1 METNENSLIRNLKE
15 VNDFRVWR
23 IKKNTQTDEIFPK
36 INHNLFIIKTYT
48 NNLLDEKKKEK
59 TNNRI
64 KFISRNLKRNSSDSI
79 LFEKEISPSSK
90 KLLLKIRKHI
100 KYMEKSAS
108 EISKLNEIFLEKQP
122 NKELNIQNNN
132 LENKNNNN
140 NIIIQNKYKLSKNF
154 SYINDKYRRQL
165 NNAFLRFNPITHT
178 NNLKI
183 LENADPLIK
192 KDIDDLKKNID
203 EEIKEL
209 TDVHRIRK
217 KYDKFIEKKKMI
229 KSKSTNNFIEQ
240 NKTLSSLI
248 NNNSRNS
255 FENNKNFIL
264 TRKSI
269 FNKKKYNIEGKV
281 EEMEKIIE
289 CANSISDLIDKNNI
303 ENNINKSLSQYAID
317 NYNEFYEQKKR
328 VEPKNFFERQNNI
341 IFQQLSNIKTL
352 KLDKKVLNEQ
362 KNIQKQIQNLKN
374 QHLNKVNQITDLL
387 KKDLNSNLEKYK
399 INLDKI

>member
-1 METNENSLIRNLKE
+1 MEN
-15 VNDFRVWR
+15 
-23 IKKNTQTDEIFPK
+23 KKNTQTDEIFPK

-165 NNAFLRFNPITHT
+165 NNAFLRFNPITYI

-192 KDIDDLKKNID
+192 KDIDNLKKNID
-203 EEIKEL
+203 EEIKE
-209 TDVHRIRK
+209 
-217 KYDKFIEKKKMI
+217 
-229 KSKSTNNFIEQ
+229 
-240 NKTLSSLI
+240 
-248 NNNSRNS
+248 
-255 FENNKNFIL
+255 
-264 TRKSI
+264 
-269 FNKKKYNIEGKV
+269 
-281 EEMEKIIE
+281 
-289 CANSISDLIDKNNI
+289 
-303 ENNINKSLSQYAID
+303 
-317 NYNEFYEQKKR
+317 
-328 VEPKNFFERQNNI
+328 
-341 IFQQLSNIKTL
+341 
-352 KLDKKVLNEQ
+352 
-362 KNIQKQIQNLKN
+362 
-374 QHLNKVNQITDLL
+374 
-387 KKDLNSNLEKYK
+387 
-399 INLDKI
+399 

>member
-165 NNAFLRFNPITHT
+165 NNAFLRFNPITYI

>member
-217 KYDKFIEKKKMI
+217 KYDKFIEKKK
-229 KSKSTNNFIEQ
+229 N
-240 NKTLSSLI
+240 
-248 NNNSRNS
+248 
-255 FENNKNFIL
+255 
-264 TRKSI
+264 
-269 FNKKKYNIEGKV
+269 
-281 EEMEKIIE
+281 
-289 CANSISDLIDKNNI
+289 
-303 ENNINKSLSQYAID
+303 
-317 NYNEFYEQKKR
+317 
-328 VEPKNFFERQNNI
+328 
-341 IFQQLSNIKTL
+341 
-352 KLDKKVLNEQ
+352 DKK
-362 KNIQKQIQNLKN
+362 
-374 QHLNKVNQITDLL
+374 
-387 KKDLNSNLEKYK
+387 
-399 INLDKI
+399 

>member
-1 METNENSLIRNLKE
+1 M
-15 VNDFRVWR
+15 
-23 IKKNTQTDEIFPK
+23 
-36 INHNLFIIKTYT
+36 
-48 NNLLDEKKKEK
+48 
-59 TNNRI
+59 
-64 KFISRNLKRNSSDSI
+64 
-79 LFEKEISPSSK
+79 
-90 KLLLKIRKHI
+90 
-100 KYMEKSAS
+100 
-108 EISKLNEIFLEKQP
+108 
-122 NKELNIQNNN
+122 
-132 LENKNNNN
+132 
-140 NIIIQNKYKLSKNF
+140 
-154 SYINDKYRRQL
+154 
-165 NNAFLRFNPITHT
+165 

-183 LENADPLIK
+183 LEKADPLIK

-217 KYDKFIEKKKMI
+217 KYDKFIEKKKMT

-317 NYNEFYEQKKR
+317 NYNEFYEKKKR

-374 QHLNKVNQITDLL
+374 QHLNKVNQITDFL
-387 KKDLNSNLEKYK
+387 KKDLKSNLEKHK
-399 INLDKI
+399 INLDDI

>member
-132 LENKNNNN
+132 LENNNNNN

-217 KYDKFIEKKKMI
+217 KYDKFIEKKKMT

-317 NYNEFYEQKKR
+317 NYNEFYEKKKR

-399 INLDKI
+399 INLDK

>member
-217 KYDKFIEKKKMI
+217 KYDKFIEKKKMT

-399 INLDKI
+399 INLDK